1 MQSLPPSSSGG
12 INCTF
17 YQITFEA
24 RCRKKPLMIFIFQA
38 GMTEHWVQVF
48 GKTLFIFGGR
58 GEGGGFI
65 SCLAISPKSR
75 YVWFILFI
83 VPPPA
88 PGIIFGI

>member
-38 GMTEHWVQVF
+38 GMTEH
-48 GKTLFIFGGR
+48 
-58 GEGGGFI
+58 
-65 SCLAISPKSR
+65 
-75 YVWFILFI
+75 
-83 VPPPA
+83 
-88 PGIIFGI
+88 